1 MFILNKYNEASSTLV
16 IFSFS
21 SSDNSMYCVSI
32 KIFNVYLIITIKFL
46 ESRMLSFFMS
56 VFSNPPKMFVLTDKE
71 RIFYGLLI
79 SYFFTY
85 IIAYLI

>member
-1 MFILNKYNEASSTLV
+1 MLLDYLKYLTLFIMV
-16 IFSFS
+16 S
-21 SSDNSMYCVSI
+21 SSVGILS
-32 KIFNVYLIITIKFL
+32 LIV
-46 ESRMLSFFMS
+46 SFFMS

-85 IIAYLI
+85 IIAYSI

>member
-1 MFILNKYNEASSTLV
+1 MLLDYLKYLTLFIMV
-16 IFSFS
+16 S
-21 SSDNSMYCVSI
+21 SSVGILS
-32 KIFNVYLIITIKFL
+32 LIVN
-46 ESRMLSFFMS
+46 FFMS
-56 VFSNPPKMFVLTDKE
+56 VFSNPPKKFVLTDRE

>member
-1 MFILNKYNEASSTLV
+1 MLLDYLKYLTLFIMV
-16 IFSFS
+16 S
-21 SSDNSMYCVSI
+21 SSVGIIS
-32 KIFNVYLIITIKFL
+32 LIV
-46 ESRMLSFFMS
+46 SFFMS
-56 VFSNPPKMFVLTDKE
+56 VFSNPPKKFVLTDKE

>member
-1 MFILNKYNEASSTLV
+1 MLLDYLKYLTLFIMV
-16 IFSFS
+16 S
-21 SSDNSMYCVSI
+21 SSVGILS
-32 KIFNVYLIITIKFL
+32 LIVN
-46 ESRMLSFFMS
+46 FFMS
-56 VFSNPPKMFVLTDKE
+56 VFSNPPKKFVLTDKE

>member
-1 MFILNKYNEASSTLV
+1 MLLDYLKYLTLFIMV
-16 IFSFS
+16 S
-21 SSDNSMYCVSI
+21 SSVGILS
-32 KIFNVYLIITIKFL
+32 LIV
-46 ESRMLSFFMS
+46 SFFMS

>member
-1 MFILNKYNEASSTLV
+1 MLLDYLKYLTLFIMV
-16 IFSFS
+16 S
-21 SSDNSMYCVSI
+21 SSVGILS
-32 KIFNVYLIITIKFL
+32 LIV
-46 ESRMLSFFMS
+46 SFFMS
-56 VFSNPPKMFVLTDKE
+56 VFSNPPKLFVLTDKE

>member
-1 MFILNKYNEASSTLV
+1 MLLDYLKYLTLFIMV
-16 IFSFS
+16 S
-21 SSDNSMYCVSI
+21 SSVGILS
-32 KIFNVYLIITIKFL
+32 LIVN
-46 ESRMLSFFMS
+46 FFMS